1 MTHDPAAITRFI
13 INELDTH
20 PKSVV
25 AKTAGAF
32 SISRQAVLKRI
43 RKLIEQGDIAATGA
57 TKSRKYEIGSNVVF
71 AADVSLTGLEEDV
84 VWRNHVRPALGDL
97 PNNVIRICAYGF
109 TEMLNNAIEHSG
121 SDSVVIRVSRTPSLV
136 DFTVSDDGIGIFK
149 KIKDSLGLEDERHAL
164 LELTKG
170 KFTTDPTR
178 HSGEGIFFTSRAF
191 DHFAIMS
198 GNLFFWH
205 KLNHDDWLTEDRSTF
220 NQGTYLR
227 FWICTLSTTVL
238 KNVFDTYSTPDNQ
251 GFSKTHVP
259 ISLAQLGGAEL
270 ISRSQARR
278 LLIRFDEFVEVL
290 LDFNNIDSIGQA
302 FADEIF
308 RVFRQNN
315 PTIRV
320 IWINANAEVT
330 SMIQRAIATPN
341 NRI

>member
-121 SDSVVIRVSRTPSLV
+121 SDSVVIR
-136 DFTVSDDGIGIFK
+136 
-149 KIKDSLGLEDERHAL
+149 
-164 LELTKG
+164 
-170 KFTTDPTR
+170 
-178 HSGEGIFFTSRAF
+178 
-191 DHFAIMS
+191 
-198 GNLFFWH
+198 
-205 KLNHDDWLTEDRSTF
+205 
-220 NQGTYLR
+220 
-227 FWICTLSTTVL
+227 
-238 KNVFDTYSTPDNQ
+238 
-251 GFSKTHVP
+251 
-259 ISLAQLGGAEL
+259 
-270 ISRSQARR
+270 
-278 LLIRFDEFVEVL
+278 
-290 LDFNNIDSIGQA
+290 
-302 FADEIF
+302 
-308 RVFRQNN
+308 
-315 PTIRV
+315 
-320 IWINANAEVT
+320 
-330 SMIQRAIATPN
+330 
-341 NRI
+341 